1 MTTDSNTDLF
11 WAMRGGG
18 SVFGVIVDLTFKL
31 HKDDVI
37 SQLYCNYPAFTGS
50 HYIHALCG
58 KFVCSEVH
66 V

>member
-1 MTTDSNTDLF
+1 M
-11 WAMRGGG
+11 
-18 SVFGVIVDLTFKL
+18 FGVIVDLTFKL

-50 HYIHALCG
+50 HYIFALCSE
-58 KFVCSEVH
+58 FVCFEIH